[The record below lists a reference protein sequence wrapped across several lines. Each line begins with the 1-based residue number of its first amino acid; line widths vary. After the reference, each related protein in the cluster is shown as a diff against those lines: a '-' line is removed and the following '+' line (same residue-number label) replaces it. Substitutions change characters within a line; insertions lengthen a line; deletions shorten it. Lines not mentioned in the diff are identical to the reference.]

1 MHLGFPDAEI
11 LYWSL
16 PELQLQDVLP
26 AFGAVPA
33 RKDRQHQGFQL
44 ESSAK
49 DLLILFL
56 AETNQDIT
64 PYLPGR
70 CSEVS
75 AGAHHGFQNLIPIIG
90 FWIPVDG
97 LFAFRN
103 VN

>member
-1 MHLGFPDAEI
+1 MPHGFPDDEI

-16 PELQLQDVLP
+16 PGLQLKDALP

-33 RKDRQHQGFQL
+33 RKDRQRQGFQL

-75 AGAHHGFQNLIPIIG
+75 AGTHHGFENFLPIIG
-90 FWIPVDG
+90 FWIPADG

>member
-1 MHLGFPDAEI
+1 MLDGFPDAES

-16 PELQLQDVLP
+16 PGLQLQDVLP

-49 DLLILFL
+49 DLLIVFL
-56 AETNQDIT
+56 VKTNQDIT

-75 AGAHHGFQNLIPIIG
+75 AGTHHGFENLLPIIG
-90 FWIPVDG
+90 LWIPTDG

>member
-1 MHLGFPDAEI
+1 MLHEFPDAEI
-11 LYWSL
+11 LNWSL
-16 PELQLQDVLP
+16 SGLKLQDVLP
-26 AFGAVPA
+26 VFGAVPA

-70 CSEVS
+70 CSEIS
-75 AGAHHGFQNLIPIIG
+75 AGSYHGFENLLPIIG
-90 FWIPVDG
+90 FWIPADG
-97 LFAFRN
+97 LFAFRY